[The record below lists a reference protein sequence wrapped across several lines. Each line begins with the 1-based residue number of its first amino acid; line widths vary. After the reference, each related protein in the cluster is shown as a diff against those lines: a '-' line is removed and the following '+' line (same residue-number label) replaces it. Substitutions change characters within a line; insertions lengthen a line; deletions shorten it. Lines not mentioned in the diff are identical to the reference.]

1 MKYRSL
7 ESMIRDVVAK
17 RNEKST
23 YTSLEHAIR
32 NVVAEAKKPPYEID
46 PNDQITIGSY
56 KTKNFDFEPEAQMAF
71 TKRLPKTA
79 DVNKAEKSAIMHDH
93 FFGLM
98 KLYRLQGGTSNDSL
112 RMAKTLVQRINM
124 LGQQMNTDHSYL
136 DKHLEQISSGLGK
149 EKDASQTA
157 PKEPTGEIGKDY
169 DIDQK
174 DFHVSRSAKMQKK
187 MKFTD
192 DD

>member
-1 MKYRSL
+1 MKYRSV
-7 ESMIRDVVAK
+7 EAMIRDVVAN
-17 RNEKST
+17 RTERGT

-32 NVVAEAKKPPYEID
+32 KVVTEAKKPPYEVD
-46 PNDQITIGSY
+46 PNDQIAVGSY
-56 KTKNFDFEPEAQMAF
+56 KTKHFDFEPEAQMAF

-79 DVNKAEKSAIMHDH
+79 DVNKAEKSAIMHDK
-93 FFGLM
+93 FFELM
-98 KLYRLQGGTSNDSL
+98 KLYRLQGGTSNDEL

-136 DKHLEQISSGLGK
+136 DKHLKQISSGLGK

-157 PKEPTGEIGKDY
+157 PKSPTGEIGKDY
-169 DIDQK
+169 DIDQQ

-187 MKFTD
+187 MKFID